1 LVPRFDQP
9 NEEEK
14 EMAVS
19 EPGDNKI
26 LIAVR
31 KAVEKHGA
39 TQDELIPILNDVNR
53 EVGYIPSVA
62 LDELSQLLKVPRSQ
76 LFSVA
81 SFYRMFSTK
90 PRGRHVIQFCESAP
104 CHVAG
109 GREVW
114 NAIQDIIKIKED
126 ETTPDGKWTLLTTS
140 CLGLCAVGPVM
151 LVDDDIY
158 GNVDPS
164 QVPFILE
171 KYQ

>member
-1 LVPRFDQP
+1 MA
-9 NEEEK
+9 ESGK
-14 EMAVS
+14 EDRSVI
-19 EPGDNKI
+19 K
-26 LIAVR
+26 AVR
-31 KAVEKHGA
+31 SAVERYGN

-53 EVGYIPSVA
+53 EVGYLPGEA
-62 LDELSQLLKVPRSQ
+62 LDEISRLLKVPRSQ

-81 SFYRMFSTK
+81 SFYHMFSTK
-90 PRGRHVIQFCESAP
+90 PRGRHVIKFCESAP

-114 NAIQDIIKIKED
+114 RAVKNYLKIQEE

-140 CLGLCAVGPVM
+140 CLGVCAVGPVM

-164 QVPFILE
+164 QVPFILD
-171 KYQ
+171 KYH